1 MNKQLICI
9 FAVFISFIS
18 LEVSAS
24 SDDGI
29 ISLNGKG
36 ELSWWNRYD
45 NIRNS
50 LCPSVCYLPEIR
62 SSVSSYLVQ
71 SRYRQV
77 SLLVP

>member
-29 ISLNGKG
+29 ISLNGKW
-36 ELSWWNRYD
+36 ELSYWKQPEQPVLSPDGMKQMEVKTITATVPWKCRIRLAFCRSNR
-45 NIRNS
+45 
-50 LCPSVCYLPEIR
+50 
-62 SSVSSYLVQ
+62 
-71 SRYRQV
+71 
-77 SLLVP
+77 